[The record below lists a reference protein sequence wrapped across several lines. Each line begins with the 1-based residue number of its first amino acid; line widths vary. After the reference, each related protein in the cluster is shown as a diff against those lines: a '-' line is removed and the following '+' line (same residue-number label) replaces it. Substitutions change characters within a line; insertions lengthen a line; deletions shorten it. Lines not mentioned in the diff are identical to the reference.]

1 MEGKSKVIENIIN
14 WSLDSTNFA
23 NPIRVKM
30 NTVLEIMFAYTN
42 INFTD
47 KQKEDR
53 LGLYDLIVS
62 SGLWKAISD
71 KIKETEEYDIIIN
84 TT

>member
-1 MEGKSKVIENIIN
+1 MEDKSKVIENIIN

-23 NPIRVKM
+23 NPIRIKM

-47 KQKEDR
+47 K
-53 LGLYDLIVS
+53 
-62 SGLWKAISD
+62 
-71 KIKETEEYDIIIN
+71 
-84 TT
+84 